1 MAQDLFEAARA
12 AMKLSH
18 SPYSKFPVGA
28 AIRSADGRIH
38 AGCNIENVSFPL
50 GQCAEATAIGQMIM
64 GGAREIVELAV
75 IAEKLA
81 LCTPCGGCRQKLA
94 EFAKPEVRIWL
105 CDATGPQ
112 KAVTLG
118 ELLPWTFAK
127 DSLG

>member
-28 AIRSADGRIH
+28 AIRAGDGRIYS
-38 AGCNIENVSFPL
+38 GCNIENVAFPL

-64 GGAREIVELAV
+64 GGAREIVEVAV

-81 LCTPCGGCRQKLA
+81 MCAPCGGCRQKLA

-112 KAVTLG
+112 WAVSLG
-118 ELLPWTFAK
+118 ELLPLAFATS
-127 DSLG
+127 SLG